1 MHALSLLAS
10 LLPLVKATLHN
21 QCYCVT
27 WNEQQPWSQNAELT
41 EYICVK
47 QYPDVAQY
55 DKILKRCVNVTAG
68 WVFVGQKWENQCK
81 DASSHGYF
89 PITRLLWA
97 PALIDFKTHSE
108 DERQDSSLNEQLS
121 VELMFTITTSHA
133 IIIVI

>member
-1 MHALSLLAS
+1 MHALSLLAI

-89 PITRLLWA
+89 PIVNGSADLSVA
-97 PALIDFKTHSE
+97 PATD
-108 DERQDSSLNEQLS
+108 
-121 VELMFTITTSHA
+121 A
-133 IIIVI
+133 IAVGSCPNRF